1 MKPTWWPGEQ
11 HELFT
16 EWAKTQ
22 GIVINGVSPARF
34 PGRGLGMIA
43 TRKIEK
49 DSILVKVPHS
59 AMLTPSKLPSTFTSR
74 FPPDTPTHTLYAA
87 YLTNASP
94 SHLKPWRNTWPT
106 MEDFTSSM
114 PILWSSTSP
123 LTPNSK
129 ISKIQDLLPPSI
141 SNTWST
147 ITPGKRKHKSDTR
160 HQNLLKAQETRLR
173 KAWDIVVRVFPETD
187 KELFTYHWVIVNTRS
202 FFYLLPGAEMPE
214 DRNDAMALVP
224 FADYF
229 NHSDV
234 ACNVKFDGEEYVF
247 RAAKEYNEGEEIYM
261 SYGPHSNDFLFT
273 EYGFYLDTNASET
286 LYLDEIILQDL
297 NASKQEE
304 LEFHQ
309 YYGYVTST
317 LSTQVRYIA
326 VLRNTIN
333 KAITKHRNYQL
344 TSDGVCYRTEIA
356 AGLTYMPLR
365 LWQDYVLGYST
376 EGVDEKMSAAV
387 IRGWIGV
394 YIKEADVAIARLED
408 LYIAQ
413 TEDQG
418 VVRMLLKRW
427 RQIRGLCE
435 EAVDRVSSS

>member
-1 MKPTWWPGEQ
+1 MSKPTGNEKPTWWPGEQ

-16 EWAKTQ
+16 DWAKTQ

-34 PGRGLGMIA
+34 TGRGLGMIA

-74 FPPDTPTHTLYAA
+74 FPADTPTHTLYAA

-94 SHLKPWRNTWPT
+94 SHITPWRNTWPT
-106 MEDFTSSM
+106 MEDFTLSM
-114 PILWSSTSP
+114 PILWSSSSP
-123 LTPNSK
+123 LTPKSNTNRSSNSN
-129 ISKIQDLLPPSI
+129 ILQDLLPPSI

-147 ITPGKRKHKSDTR
+147 ITPGKRKHKYDTR

-309 YYGYVTST
+309 YYG
-317 LSTQVRYIA
+317 
-326 VLRNTIN
+326 
-333 KAITKHRNYQL
+333 NYQL
-344 TSDGVCYRTEIA
+344 TSEGVCYRTEIA

-365 LWQDYVLGYST
+365 DWQDYVLGYST

-387 IRGWIGV
+387 IRGWIKV

-408 LYIAQ
+408 LYLAQ

-418 VVRMLLKRW
+418 VIRMLLKRW
-427 RQIRGLCE
+427 RQIRSLCE
-435 EAVDRVSSS
+435 EAVDRVSS

>member
-1 MKPTWWPGEQ
+1 MKPTWWPGEK

-16 EWAKTQ
+16 EWAKSQ

-74 FPPDTPTHTLYAA
+74 FPADTPTHTLYAA

-94 SHLKPWRNTWPT
+94 SHITPWRNTWPT

-114 PILWSSTSP
+114 PILWSSSSP
-123 LTPNSK
+123 LSPSSNSNT
-129 ISKIQDLLPPSI
+129 SSIQDLLPPSI

-147 ITPGKRKHKSDTR
+147 ITPGKRKHKYDTR

-187 KELFTYHWVIVNTRS
+187 KDLFTYHWVIVNTRS

-297 NASKQEE
+297 SASKQEE

-309 YYGYVTST
+309 YYG
-317 LSTQVRYIA
+317 
-326 VLRNTIN
+326 
-333 KAITKHRNYQL
+333 NYQL

-376 EGVDEKMSAAV
+376 DGVDEKMSAAV

-394 YIKEADVAIARLED
+394 YIKEADEAVARLED

-427 RQIRGLCE
+427 RQIKTLCE
-435 EAVDRVSSS
+435 EASDRVSS